1 MADGSEN
8 NTQLEML
15 EIFRECQTNA
25 LSHERLCMQ
34 LKSLYDKSR
43 FTHFADEF
51 FELCR
56 YSLVSSERSTYRER
70 TIDFITKFA
79 LFCGKSDANDDMSDT
94 LSNRLLL
101 KLFLFCMKYNECPN
115 AAVRFRC
122 MQIIHKLLEGIG
134 DNGMMPDE
142 LYSSLQS
149 VLLRRVQ
156 DTKSIVRVQAI
167 HALSRMQDPTDA
179 DCPAVEAF
187 LWLARHDP
195 TAEVRRAA
203 LAAMVLTTRTLP
215 SLVERCRDVS
225 DSVRRTAYKI
235 LATRGVLRPLSIA
248 KRIRVLHDGLTDRSA
263 EVRQAAQELVLSWF
277 KATEGDPVQLLRRLD
292 TEGVP
297 ETSQLMLDNLFSVL
311 PESDFKTM
319 VQTWATTYLTE
330 ERVLKNDCITSESS
344 FFWRALVELLVKRQ
358 TIVPASNHSVAQKDK
373 ITDSSDADQSSDAFS
388 TDADSNIPLLEMVM
402 PSIVG
407 YITLIKGLI
416 SRLVT
421 NVLSEE
427 FDEHTMELEC
437 VVVQVL
443 QLASALDLSDEFGRR
458 SLVSLVRDWITSP
471 TVPNTLSPPL
481 LKLHALLEP
490 KLRKRINDVIEMISE
505 LCDPVEPPLVSLQTT
520 TMDASNNADLASG
533 VAPTEQ
539 NAAPEP
545 VVLSKVDE
553 RNIRLKIAK
562 IEVRMNELNESLHNC
577 VLRKDFECATG
588 LRDQCA
594 ELEAERSALMRQLHG
609 IGVAQSS
616 GSKDNNGAVSPSV
629 GPENPPKTGRNS
641 PPVQKSNVS
650 DDIGPRVDP
659 DEVEDDAHANED
671 GPHRLLDRCSTSV
684 LLKANRLA
692 ALVVQQSRTLWR
704 LPASL
709 RSLLDSLI
717 LPSIQHGDPSVRN
730 QAILAL
736 GLCCSMDLPLTLQ
749 YISLFYSAMRVD
761 HAMISET
768 ALRCIIDCLL
778 IFGFRPF
785 HEAKIRPNRRIT
797 SSDDTSVVTDSI
809 NGDDDDEEDDE
820 NEIANDF
827 VALIRQDGMNGT
839 SGPCRREEMSKTV
852 AHLIKPIVALLDS
865 EDDDLQTSS
874 ALGLAKLLIY
884 DRLMSSQV
892 LSQLL
897 LLWFNPITEDRP
909 AIRRGLACF
918 FTDYACGNP
927 VHATVDSTSNS
938 PRTGNYAHQAALA
951 NSVLPTLIA
960 LIRAPASSPLSEVEP
975 ADVAGLLARLTD
987 ATHWQK
993 PQQQQAK
1000 IVTQRDEEH
1009 DVNENDNGGDPR
1021 DPAAGRPEGECQNP
1035 ISKTVPEMDNP
1046 HHDQL
1051 ALQLASEV
1059 LKAPQSAEAK
1069 LYLRMLCQLR
1079 PSRSNLMVHKEL
1091 LLLSDAMFKFAD
1103 RSTTLLLHRFRKL
1116 VNENLESLGFNPD
1129 QLLTELKRRAT
1140 EAECSPRPSHSL
1152 SSKRENDSELYSTV
1166 RRPLD
1171 PNHPTLIGS
1180 ARPNVHVL
1188 DGDARGPLLSPIN
1201 PRGPGNRTLSVLDK
1215 SGRHMTLLNFS
1226 DDESD
1231 EDSKSAVNEV
1241 SVKAT
1246 AVRPSE
1252 PQTRSPI
1259 IDKPSTKTKAIAASR
1274 SRVTVARR
1282 RSRVSA
1288 RSSASDEDTL
1298 TKSDDPDEDEKE
1310 NASTSRVPRRPPAS
1324 KLSRQARRHSQP
1336 SGTSS
1341 QVHAANGRS
1350 LSKSTSRIQPAQNVR
1365 VTRSSLSNISSDRQ
1379 GRSRRAS
1386 TASTLESRTATK
1398 TTTGHSVGDRQR

>member
-15 EIFRECQTNA
+15 EIFRECQINA

-142 LYSSLQS
+142 LYSGLQS

-156 DTKSIVRVQAI
+156 DTKSTVRVQAI

-330 ERVLKNDCITSESS
+330 ERVLKSDCITSESS

-358 TIVPASNHSVAQKDK
+358 TIVTASNHSVAQKDK
-373 ITDSSDADQSSDAFS
+373 ITGGSDADQSSDTFS
-388 TDADSNIPLLEMVM
+388 TDADSNVPLLEMVM
-402 PSIVG
+402 PSIVA

-505 LCDPVEPPLVSLQTT
+505 LCDPVEPPVVSLQTT
-520 TMDASNNADLASG
+520 TMDSSNNADLASRA
-533 VAPTEQ
+533 APTEQ
-539 NAAPEP
+539 NIAPEQ

-609 IGVAQSS
+609 SGVAQSS
-616 GSKDNNGAVSPSV
+616 G
-629 GPENPPKTGRNS
+629 
-641 PPVQKSNVS
+641 
-650 DDIGPRVDP
+650 
-659 DEVEDDAHANED
+659 
-671 GPHRLLDRCSTSV
+671 
-684 LLKANRLA
+684 
-692 ALVVQQSRTLWR
+692 
-704 LPASL
+704 
-709 RSLLDSLI
+709 
-717 LPSIQHGDPSVRN
+717 SIQHGDPSVRN

-820 NEIANDF
+820 NGIAHDF

-884 DRLMSSQV
+884 DRLISSQV

-927 VHATVDSTSNS
+927 VHATVDTTSNS

-987 ATHWQK
+987 ATHWQQ

-1000 IVTQRDEEH
+1000 VVTQPDEEH
-1009 DVNENDNGGDPR
+1009 DVNENGDGGDPR
-1021 DPAAGRPEGECQNP
+1021 DPAAGETEGECQNP
-1035 ISKTVPEMDNP
+1035 IPKTVPEMDNP

-1116 VNENLESLGFNPD
+1116 INENLESLGFNPD

-1201 PRGPGNRTLSVLDK
+1201 HRGPGNRTLSVLDK

-1226 DDESD
+1226 DDESE
-1231 EDSKSAVNEV
+1231 EDSKSALKEV
-1241 SVKAT
+1241 SAKAT

-1259 IDKPSTKTKAIAASR
+1259 IDKPSTKTKTIAASK
-1274 SRVTVARR
+1274 SRVTIARR
-1282 RSRVSA
+1282 RSRVSTQ
-1288 RSSASDEDTL
+1288 SSASDEDTL

-1310 NASTSRVPRRPPAS
+1310 NASTSRVTRRAPAP
-1324 KLSRQARRHSQP
+1324 KPSRQTRRHSQP
-1336 SGTSS
+1336 SEASS
-1341 QVHAANGRS
+1341 HVHAATGRS

-1386 TASTLESRTATK
+1386 TASTLESRTVTK
-1398 TTTGHSVGDRQR
+1398 TTTGHSVGNRQR